1 MYLGAIEAGGT
12 KFVCAVGTPSG
23 EVIDKITLQT
33 NAPEET
39 LREVNLFF
47 SNYDINGLGIGSF
60 GPIDLN
66 KESELYGTILSTP
79 KRQWRN
85 FDLLGSLKRRF
96 SVPIYLDTD
105 VNAAALGEYNW
116 GAAQDVD
123 SVLYITVGTGIGA
136 GFVKKGE
143 TFVGRQH
150 PEMGHIKIEQHRTD
164 SFKGSCPYHE
174 NCLEGL
180 ASGTAIY
187 ERYGMKGNLLAENED
202 AWEMVSYYLA
212 QAIVTYSLVLSP
224 ERIILGGGVMK
235 QNRLYELVR
244 RKASELMNGY
254 MTHPNMEEYIVAPS
268 LQDEQGIRGAFSL
281 VNRRDG
287 SILGKNSD

>member
-33 NAPEET
+33 NGPEET
-39 LREVNLFF
+39 LREVDLFF
-47 SNYDINGLGIGSF
+47 SNYDINGFGVGSF

-66 KESELYGTILSTP
+66 KDSEMYGTILNTP

-85 FDLLGSLKRRF
+85 FDLLGSLKRLF

-105 VNAAALGEYNW
+105 VNVAALGEYKW
-116 GAAQDVD
+116 GAAQDVE

-136 GFVKKGE
+136 GFVKGGE
-143 TFVGRQH
+143 TFIGRQH
-150 PEMGHIKIEQHRTD
+150 SEMGHIKIEQHHTD

-244 RKASELMNGY
+244 RKTSALMNGY
-254 MTHPNMEEYIVAPS
+254 MTLPDMEEYIVAPS
-268 LQDEQGIRGAFSL
+268 LQDEQGIRGAISL
-281 VNRRDG
+281 VNWGTIRDQ
-287 SILGKNSD
+287 